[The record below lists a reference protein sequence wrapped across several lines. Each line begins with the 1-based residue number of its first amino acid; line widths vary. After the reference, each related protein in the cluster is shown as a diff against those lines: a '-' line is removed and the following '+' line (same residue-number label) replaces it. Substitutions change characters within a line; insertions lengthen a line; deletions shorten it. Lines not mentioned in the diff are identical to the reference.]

1 MGSSSKKT
9 RNSRNKKDGKMKEIK
24 EKLIKD
30 GVYPTIDEIK
40 ELYSTA
46 SDDELTTLIADA
58 FINTQEGKEWFQ
70 AEVKRPEFKSHI
82 SRVKMLIAEL
92 ANYKFPEEK

>member
-1 MGSSSKKT
+1 
-9 RNSRNKKDGKMKEIK
+9 MKEIK

-30 GVYPTIDEIK
+30 GIYPTMDEIK

-46 SDDELTTLIADA
+46 SDDELTTLIADV

-70 AEVKRPEFKSHI
+70 AEVKRPEVKSHI
-82 SRVKMLIAEL
+82 SRVKMLLAEL
-92 ANYKFPEEK
+92 ANYKFAEEK